1 LREETRANG
10 ERLARIETH
19 MYSLVGN
26 GQLGRIAPLERAI
39 EELKRWPGGWL
50 VVAGGSGVISV
61 VAWLAEVQTK
71 R

>member
-1 LREETRANG
+1 
-10 ERLARIETH
+10 